1 MVFVKLDKGI
11 LTSTLWPDVPARE
24 VFITAMLMAEPFELE
39 QPIEAL
45 RVRAIEPLGFTVP
58 KGWYGFVAAA
68 GIGIIRAAM
77 VDTEEGLLAL
87 ERLAS
92 PDPESRTPDF
102 EGRRMVR
109 IPGGYLVLNY
119 DRYREKDHSTAERS
133 RRYRAKK
140 AAAKA
145 ATRDVVAVTRDITQ
159 VYGEGN
165 GEEQGELSSSSP
177 GGGVPVS
184 EAPAVET
191 PPQYGT
197 RDPSDLVAGLAAAKR
212 RQA

>member
-1 MVFVKLDKGI
+1 MAFVKLDKGI

-24 VFITAMLMAEPFELE
+24 VFLTAMLMAEPFEVDE
-39 QPIEAL
+39 PIEAL
-45 RVRAIEPLGFTVP
+45 RVRTIEPLGFTVP
-58 KGWYGFVAAA
+58 KGWYGFVHAA

-77 VDTEEGLLAL
+77 VETDVGLMAL

-102 EGRRMVR
+102 EGRRLVR

-119 DRYREKDHSTAERS
+119 DRYRAKDHSTAERS

-140 AAAKA
+140 TAERG
-145 ATRDVVAVTRDITQ
+145 ATRDGVAVTRDITQ
-159 VYGEGN
+159 EYEDGYEDGHEGTPPT
-165 GEEQGELSSSSP
+165 P

-184 EAPAVET
+184 EATAVESV
-191 PPQYGT
+191 PQYPA
-197 RDPSDLVAGLAAAKR
+197 RDPSPIVSGLTAAKR

>member
-133 RRYRAKK
+133 RRYRARK
-140 AAAKA
+140 AAEKA
-145 ATRDVVAVTRDITQ
+145 ATRGGVAVTRDITQ
-159 VYGEGN
+159 VYEDVNGDGHEGTPPT
-165 GEEQGELSSSSP
+165 P

-184 EAPAVET
+184 EATAVESV
-191 PPQYGT
+191 PQYPA
-197 RDPSDLVAGLAAAKR
+197 RDPSPIVSGLTAAKR